1 MKDLITL
8 MAQAVVDE
16 PNRVTVTEIQGG
28 QTTVYELKVAKMDV
42 GKVIGKRG
50 RTASAL
56 RTIVNAVAAKEHK
69 RVILEIID

>member
-1 MKDLITL
+1 MKELITL

-16 PNRVTVTEIQGG
+16 PERVTVTEIQGG
-28 QTTVYELKVAKMDV
+28 QTTVYELKVAKIDV
-42 GKVIGKRG
+42 GKVIGKKG